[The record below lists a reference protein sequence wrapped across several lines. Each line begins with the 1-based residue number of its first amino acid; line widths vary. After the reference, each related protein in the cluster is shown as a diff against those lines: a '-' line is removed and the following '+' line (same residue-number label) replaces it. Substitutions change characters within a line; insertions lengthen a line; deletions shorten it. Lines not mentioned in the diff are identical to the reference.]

1 MLCTASECV
10 SHPGCKRGLEI
21 SHTSTFLPIF
31 TPMTPESHLTKSFI
45 IYRSSAGSGKT
56 YTLAREYI
64 LLALQ
69 FSGYFRHILAVTFT
83 NKATAEMK
91 ARIIKNLDELRDGEG
106 KGLRAEIRDALG
118 ITDQQLSKKAADSL
132 TAILHDYSHFNV
144 STIDKFFQRVLRAF
158 AREVGIQGGVTL
170 ELDQEKVLDEI
181 IDRMLLEVGD
191 NPQLTDWLTEFAEDK
206 LKQGKSWDIRKDIHS
221 LGRELFKERFKVVA
235 PMLAEVAKDDN
246 RVQLCMKGMQE
257 LTAVFDN
264 KVLGFITKFDK
275 VLGDHQL
282 TASDFKGG
290 NNGSAGLFAKFAKK
304 DYDISGPRRAAADN
318 LDAWITKTCAIRPQ
332 LEAALEGGILLAY
345 NGMIDYHD
353 RNIMAY
359 NSATQVMRYLY
370 TVGIISDLSRNLG
383 DYRDEEEVMLIS
395 DAPDFL
401 NRIIGDNETPY
412 VYEKAGTFY
421 RHYLIDEFQ
430 DTSGFQWR
438 NFRPLVENSLAQGYK
453 NLVVGD
459 VKQSIYRWRG
469 GDSQLLLD
477 QVATDIGEVYTQ
489 AEQLQ
494 NNWRSYANI
503 INFNNQLFDRAPN
516 FLADMLM
523 EDASSI
529 PDDVMKVRVEKELER
544 FRLSY
549 HEAAQGQGNENKI
562 GGLIKLQW
570 FESDNPDDEEE
581 TEEETGS
588 WDEKA
593 IQEAI
598 ATIED
603 LQPKYAL
610 RDICIL
616 VRRAEEGRKMAKAL
630 LEKKETAI
638 GKKRY
643 DVISPD
649 SLYLG
654 ASPVVRLLLS
664 AFSHLYNPKNNLA
677 LAQLVYEYHHFLTKK
692 AVPGLSELFIWAGN
706 KDKQAE
712 FEQLLPADFI
722 EQLPALL
729 KVPLLELTERLIG
742 LFGLT
747 AYHREFPYLQGF
759 QDALLEYSKNNRGDV
774 GSFLQW
780 WADTGARRSVQVPE
794 EQDAIR
800 IMTIHKAKGLEFKA
814 VLLPFCSWDFD
825 HKLEEVLW
833 CEAPAVPP
841 FDRLPYYPVR
851 YSSRLTATYF
861 AEAYYQEKMQIYL
874 DNINL
879 LYVALTRPEEALYIY
894 APLPKFNKKD
904 GSYGIKKVSD
914 LLYQLFLD
922 ETTEEFSITPAPQ
935 IDAAS
940 YSVQIGELPPFGK
953 KDLAKPEEI
962 VGLKNYLSTNW
973 RHRLSIRLQGG
984 TLDENVR
991 EKSLISTQRGTVYH
1005 RLLSHIR
1012 HQHEILRVLT
1022 DLLPLEPME
1031 KDEQNAVKERLEM
1044 LFELPEMKD
1053 WYGGDWEVRTESPV
1067 LPMSGDIRRF
1077 DRVLLKANEA
1087 VLIEFKTGLP
1097 SKNHIRQAR
1106 EYMSLLSGMGY
1117 AKVSG
1122 YLVYIDELKINQVV

>member
-1 MLCTASECV
+1 VTQL
-10 SHPGCKRGLEI
+10 
-21 SHTSTFLPIF
+21 
-31 TPMTPESHLTKSFI
+31 PESPKSFI

-69 FSGYFRHILAVTFT
+69 FPSYFRHILAVTFT

-91 ARIIKNLDELRDGEG
+91 ARIIQNLDMLRKGGG

-118 ITDQQLSKKAADSL
+118 ITDQQLSKKADDSL
-132 TAILHDYSHFNV
+132 AAILHDYSHFNV

-191 NPQLTDWLTEFAEDK
+191 NPQLTRWLTQFAEDK
-206 LKQGKSWDIRKDIHS
+206 LQQGKSWDIRKDIRS

-235 PMLAEVAKDDN
+235 PVLAEVAKDDN
-246 RVQLCMKGMQE
+246 RVQLFMKGMQE
-257 LTAVFDN
+257 LQAVFEN
-264 KVLGFITKFDK
+264 TVKGFIAKFDK
-275 VLGDHQL
+275 VLEEHRL
-282 TASDFKGG
+282 TVDDFSKKGSG
-290 NNGSAGLFAKFAKK
+290 PAGLFAKFAKK
-304 DYDISGPRRAAADN
+304 EYEISDTRRGATDS
-318 LDAWITKTCAIRPQ
+318 LDAWITKTSKIRPQ
-332 LEAALEGGILLAY
+332 LEQALEGGILTAY

-353 RNIMAY
+353 RNILAY
-359 NSATQVMRYLY
+359 NSASQVMRYLY
-370 TVGIISDLSRNLG
+370 TLGIISDLSRNLA

-412 VYEKAGTFY
+412 IYEKAGTFY

-430 DTSGFQWR
+430 DTSGFQWK

-477 QVATDIGEVYTQ
+477 QVANDIGDVYTQ

-503 INFNNQLFDRAPN
+503 INFNNKLFELAPN
-516 FLADMLM
+516 FLADLLL
-523 EDASSI
+523 DGPSSI
-529 PDDVMKVRVEKELER
+529 PEPAMQARVEKELER
-544 FRLSY
+544 FRQSY

-570 FESDNPDDEEE
+570 FESDNPDNSDEVD
-581 TEEETGS
+581 EETGS

-616 VRRAEEGRKMAKAL
+616 VRRAEEGRKIAKAL
-630 LEKKETAI
+630 LEKKETTT

-643 DVISPD
+643 DVISPE

-664 AFSHLYNPKNNLA
+664 SFSHLYNPKNNLA

-706 KDKQAE
+706 KEKQAE

-722 EQLPALL
+722 KELPALL

-747 AYHREFPYLQGF
+747 NYHREFPYLQGF

-780 WADTGARRSVQVPE
+780 WADTGSRRSVQVPE

-814 VLLPFCSWDFD
+814 VLVPFCSWDFD

-833 CEAPAVPP
+833 CEAPAIPP

-851 YSSRLTATYF
+851 YSSKLIATYF
-861 AEAYYQEKMQIYL
+861 AEAYYEEKKQIYL
-874 DNINL
+874 DNLNL

-894 APLPKFNKKD
+894 APLPKFNKS
-904 GSYGIKKVSD
+904 GGFSINKVSD
-914 LLYQLFLD
+914 LLYKLFLD
-922 ETTEEFSITPAPQ
+922 ESTEDFAITPAPE

-940 YSVQIGELPPFGK
+940 YSVQIGGLPLYDDEQIGDRQPT
-953 KDLAKPEEI
+953 
-962 VGLKNYLSTNW
+962 VGLKSYLSTNW
-973 RHRLSIRLQGG
+973 RNRLSIRLQGG
-984 TLDENVR
+984 TLDEGVR

-1005 RLLSHIR
+1005 RLLSHIK
-1012 HQHEILRVLT
+1012 HQDDLPKVLT
-1022 DLLPLEPME
+1022 DLLPLEPMD
-1031 KDEQNAVKERLEM
+1031 KQEQEGIKERLEN
-1044 LFELPEMKD
+1044 LFDLPEMKG
-1053 WYGGDWEVRTESPV
+1053 WYGGEWEVRTESPV

-1077 DRVLLKANEA
+1077 DRVLLKNNEA
-1087 VLIEFKTGLP
+1087 VLIEFKTGMP
-1097 SKNHIRQAR
+1097 SNSHVRQAK

-1117 AKVSG
+1117 AKVRG
-1122 YLVYIDELKINQVV
+1122 FLVYIDELKINQVA